1 MGLIK
6 MIEVVDSEV
15 ERGVF
20 EPHVAN
26 AILNLLNFGV
36 IVSDSEGCVYAAN
49 DLAWSYVAH
58 GDGLSEK
65 GGLLTAENGFEA
77 EALHNRIAA
86 AVRQGRSGAMLIHR
100 SRSQKPL
107 VVLVEPFSTDDSGFR
122 CALVTVR
129 EVGRASP
136 RIAERAR
143 MMFNFSPAEAEI
155 VARVAQ
161 GLEPAEIAAERKVS
175 INTLRVQMA
184 SAMVKVGVHRQ
195 AELVSVISSADI
207 IE

>member
-20 EPHVAN
+20 EAHVAN
-26 AILNLLNFGV
+26 AILNLVNFGV
-36 IVSDSEGCVYAAN
+36 IVADSEGCVYAAN
-49 DLAWSYVAH
+49 ELAWSYVQH
-58 GDGLSEK
+58 GDGLGEK
-65 GGLLTAENGFEA
+65 GGLLNAENDFEA
-77 EALHNRIAA
+77 EGLRSRIAS
-86 AVRQGRSGAMLIHR
+86 AVRQGRPGAMLVHR

-107 VVLVEPFSTDDSGFR
+107 VLLIEPFSTDDSNFR
-122 CALVTVR
+122 CALITVR
-129 EVGRASP
+129 EVGRSSAH
-136 RIAERAR
+136 AVERAR

-155 VARVAQ
+155 VSRVAQ
-161 GLEPAEIAAERKVS
+161 GREPAEIAAERGVS

-195 AELVSVISSADI
+195 AELVSVLSSADVL
-207 IE
+207 E

>member
-20 EPHVAN
+20 EAHVAN
-26 AILNLLNFGV
+26 AILNLVNFGI
-36 IVSDSEGCVYAAN
+36 IVADSEGCAYAAN
-49 DLAWSYVAH
+49 DLAWSYVTR
-58 GDGLSEK
+58 GDGLAER
-65 GGLLTAENGFEA
+65 GGLLTAENDFEA
-77 EALHNRIAA
+77 EALRNRIAN
-86 AVRQGRSGAMLIHR
+86 AVRQGRSGAMLVHR
-100 SRSQKPL
+100 SRNPKPL
-107 VVLVEPFSTDDSGFR
+107 VLLIEPFATDDSGFR
-122 CALVTVR
+122 CALVIVR

-155 VARVAQ
+155 VSRVSQ
-161 GLEPAEIAAERKVS
+161 GREPAEIANERGVS

-207 IE
+207 LE